1 MITGTLIN
9 TATVLAGGTAG
20 TLLGDRVPPGLRRRL
35 IDAVGLFSV
44 YLGLKLALQA
54 DSAAVLLL
62 SLLLGGLAGDLLALD
77 ARLEAWGRR
86 WEERLPRLAPR
97 PGAGAPEP
105 SPLSANPGGVHRSA
119 RSGGDFV
126 RGLVTASL
134 VFCVGP
140 LAVVGSLQDGLT
152 GDYRILAVKA
162 VMDGFTSLTLAASF
176 GAGVLGS
183 AAVVL
188 GFQGGLS
195 LLASL
200 LKPLLTEQVI
210 AAMTGAGGLLI
221 LAIGIEL
228 LDLRKMRVANYLP
241 ALALAPVLAALAA
254 RL

>member
-9 TATVLAGGTAG
+9 AATVLAGGGAG

-35 IDAVGLFSV
+35 IDAVGLFSL

-54 DSAAVLLL
+54 DNAVVLLL
-62 SLLLGGLAGDLLALD
+62 SLLLGGLAGDLLALET
-77 ARLEAWGRR
+77 RLEAWGRR

-97 PGAGAPEP
+97 GSTPSPLQANPAGAP
-105 SPLSANPGGVHRSA
+105 SAGQPAGQNS
-119 RSGGDFV
+119 SFV

-140 LAVVGSLQDGLT
+140 MAVVGSLQDGLT

-183 AAVVL
+183 ALVVL

-200 LKPLLTEQVI
+200 LKPLLTDQVI
-210 AAMTGAGGLLI
+210 AAMTGVGGLLI

-228 LDLRKMRVANYLP
+228 LDLRRMRVANYLP
-241 ALALAPVLAALAA
+241 ALVLAPLLAALAA
-254 RL
+254 KL